1 MFELQP
7 ITVHSCNWVEACKF
21 PLKSQMTS
29 LDLLYLPN
37 TTHRW
42 PSQSFHKTSL
52 GLLNV
57 NPGPLSRP
65 VFQHH
70 RDTYLGLSGPMWHSQ
85 LLQKKSAISRRSYE
99 ALQDYFKKGKQMSW
113 IPGWNFR
120 GIMDRKL
127 RSLQKKT
134 QSNQEWQKIK
144 AIVEVTN
151 ASAAASFEGH
161 DFDSDKTCV
170 SGLRSVRELTA
181 PGLKTTSPAR
191 RKVLVAPM
199 QKLWVG
205 VFSCLLHF
213 QAPTQVIDL
222 SVKWPS
228 GSVIAS

>member
-1 MFELQP
+1 
-7 ITVHSCNWVEACKF
+7 
-21 PLKSQMTS
+21 MTS

-85 LLQKKSAISRRSYE
+85 LLQEKICNIAQIIWSIARLFQEKQANELNTGLKLQGNYGSKATKPSKKNTKQPGIEKNKSYSRGDKCKCCCIIWRPW
-99 ALQDYFKKGKQMSW
+99 FW
-113 IPGWNFR
+113 
-120 GIMDRKL
+120 L
-127 RSLQKKT
+127 R
-134 QSNQEWQKIK
+134 N
-144 AIVEVTN
+144 
-151 ASAAASFEGH
+151 
-161 DFDSDKTCV
+161 KTCV

-205 VFSCLLHF
+205 VFFSSSCLLHF